1 MCTACL
7 CKCGSRHVRSML
19 PLRWNPSKYLQTDP
33 ETRSNPCGIGTRSQ
47 ATAIDPP
54 ISIARKMHKD
64 KLNINAPVSTMQPGN
79 LSEQK
84 WGCDPST
91 RASNMGDSFGTC
103 AVNGK
108 HQTVRETIVQETV
121 KHQTASGD
129 RETSKRSPPGTEPL
143 NREANSVANHVWHDE
158 IFTNISPHSVLRHSL
173 SAIVFSSLFWW
184 AFLSPLLGSS

>member
-1 MCTACL
+1 MENKIRSMCTACL
-7 CKCGSRHVRSML
+7 CNGGSRHVRSML

-108 HQTVRETIVQETV
+108 HQTVRETIVQETG
-121 KHQTASGD
+121 KHQTSLGD
-129 RETSKRSPPGTEPL
+129 CETSKQSP
-143 NREANSVANHVWHDE
+143 E
-158 IFTNISPHSVLRHSL
+158 IVKHRTISPWDSVPQSIGSGRQ
-173 SAIVFSSLFWW
+173 
-184 AFLSPLLGSS
+184 LLHQT